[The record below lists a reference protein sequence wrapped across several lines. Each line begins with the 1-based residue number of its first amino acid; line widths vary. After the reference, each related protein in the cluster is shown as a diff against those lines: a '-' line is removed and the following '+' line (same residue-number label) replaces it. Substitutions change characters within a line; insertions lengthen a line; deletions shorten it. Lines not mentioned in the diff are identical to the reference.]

1 MIKQAKMAAML
12 INGIEENN
20 SVLSC
25 FYQYYPF
32 FNTYERCLSKALPV
46 SKCETDIN
54 NAVPT

>member
-25 FYQYYPF
+25 FNQYYLF
-32 FNTYERCLSKALPV
+32 FNIYEQCLSKTLPA